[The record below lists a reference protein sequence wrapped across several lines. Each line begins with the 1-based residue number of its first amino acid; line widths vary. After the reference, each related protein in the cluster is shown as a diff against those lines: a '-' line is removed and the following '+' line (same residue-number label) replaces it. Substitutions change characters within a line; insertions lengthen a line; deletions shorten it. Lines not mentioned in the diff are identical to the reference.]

1 MVGSE
6 EIQAFEEYFSQPQV
20 RPQIIDIASNYP
32 QTRSLMVDVTELGRF
47 NPDLADALVEKP
59 DAYQHAAEDAV
70 ESMGLAMPGEK
81 KKFRPHVRFFN
92 LPGEPVLVKNLGSEH
107 LNKLVT
113 VQGVVDLMTDI
124 RPKMSR
130 ALWECVHCGNTVMTV
145 PDKSSLTP
153 PMFCPSPGCERTDF
167 RLVEAKSEFVNT
179 QYGQMQDFIERVV
192 GSSTPAHVDLWFED
206 DLTNIV
212 TPGEGVSFTG
222 VLRLMPRRE
231 PGKTKTPIYSKAF
244 DVMHVRKEERE
255 FEEIEISKEEEEKLK
270 ELSKNP
276 KLRELIIASIAP
288 SIFGHTE
295 LKEAIALQLFGGT
308 ADKVLPDGQRI
319 RSDIHLLLVGDPG
332 VAKSRILQYTE
343 HLAPK
348 CIYVAGGSTSG
359 VGLTASAEKDKGG
372 EGWILKAGALVL
384 ASGGMVAIDEFD
396 KMKEDDRG
404 AIHEAL
410 EQQTISIAKA
420 GIVTKFRCKTSVLA
434 AANPDLGRFDP
445 TQPVA
450 RQFKVPPALLSRFD
464 LIFTLKDVIDESKD
478 RKMAEHILV
487 GHKFASRKEGQGEV
501 EKAIIPP
508 IDEKLLRK
516 YIAFARRSVFPGLS
530 DEAASRIEDFYI
542 DLRRLGEK
550 ENTFPVTPR
559 DLEGLVRLSEASAK
573 LRLSPKVELQDAEIA
588 IRLKDYVLKDVFID
602 RATGKLDSDIIA
614 LGQPKA
620 KIDKQRAIMGII
632 SRLEEK
638 VDLVAIEDV
647 FKEAIA
653 AGLDEQYARRMLD
666 DLLRQGEL
674 YKPKPGFIKSA
685 RSKGW

>member
-1 MVGSE
+1 MVGAE
-6 EIQAFEEYFSQPQV
+6 EVQAFEEYFNARLQA
-20 RPQIIDIASNYP
+20 QITDLAAGYP
-32 QTRSLMVDVTELGRF
+32 QSRSLAVDVTELARF

-59 DAYQHAAEDAV
+59 DAFQRAAEDAI
-70 ESMGLAMPGEK
+70 ESVGGALPGEK
-81 KKFRPHVRFFN
+81 RKFRPHVRFFN
-92 LPGEPVLVKNLGSEH
+92 LPPESVLVKNLGSEH

-130 ALWECVHCGNTVMTV
+130 ALWECVHCGNTVITV
-145 PDKSSLTP
+145 PDKSALTP
-153 PMFCPSPGCERTDF
+153 PLFCPSPGCERTDF

-212 TPGEGVSFTG
+212 TPGEAVSLTG

-231 PGKTKTPIYSKAF
+231 PGKTKSPIYSKAF
-244 DVMHVRKEERE
+244 DVLYVRKEERE
-255 FEEIEISKEEEEKLK
+255 FEEIEISKEDEEKLK
-270 ELSKNP
+270 ALSQNP
-276 KLRELIIASIAP
+276 RLRELIIASVAP

-308 ADKVLPDGQRI
+308 PDKVLPDGQRI
-319 RSDIHLLLVGDPG
+319 RSDIHILLVGDPG

-348 CIYVAGGSTSG
+348 CIYVSGGSTTG
-359 VGLTASAEKDKGG
+359 VGLTASAEKDKAG
-372 EGWILKAGALVL
+372 EGWVLKAGALVL

-396 KMKEDDRG
+396 KMKDDDRG

-420 GIVTKFRCKTSVLA
+420 GIVTKFRAKTSVLA

-445 TQPVA
+445 TLPIA

-464 LIFTLKDVIDESKD
+464 LIFTIKDVIDESKD
-478 RKMAEHILV
+478 RKMAEHILI
-487 GHKFASRKEGQGEV
+487 GHKFASRKEGQGDV

-508 IDEKLLRK
+508 IDEVLLRK
-516 YIAFARRSVFPGLS
+516 YIAFSRRTVFPELS
-530 DEAASRIEDFYI
+530 DEAAMRIEDYYI

-559 DLEGLVRLSEASAK
+559 DLEGLVRLAEAAAK
-573 LRLSPKVELQDAEIA
+573 LRLSPRVELQDAETA

-602 RATGKLDSDIIA
+602 RTTGKLDSDVVA

-620 KIDKQRAIMGII
+620 KIDKQRAVMGII

-638 VDLVAIEDV
+638 VDLVSLDDF
-647 FKEAIA
+647 FKEAAA
-653 AGLDEQYARRMLD
+653 AGLDELYVRKMLD
-666 DLLRQGEL
+666 DLRRNGEL
-674 YKPKPGFIKSA
+674 YSPKPGFIKTA